1 MFDRIF
7 KKGKI
12 FVKPL
17 IQIRVGIFV
26 FLIALLVS
34 GTICWFFY
42 YQMYCYILDA
52 LSSNP
57 TEELFILKSKLEYIG
72 KLSLPLVIFLPL
84 LLGIWG
90 GVIFSH
96 AIVGPLYRMGK
107 ILKNWDGKS
116 RLPFIHFRKRDILH
130 FLEEAYNE
138 AVKKCKQK
146 NDSN

>member
-1 MFDRIF
+1 MFSGKFKRIQ
-7 KKGKI
+7 I
-12 FVKPL
+12 LVKPL
-17 IQIRVGIFV
+17 IQIRVGVFV
-26 FLIALLVS
+26 FLITLLVS

-52 LSSNP
+52 LSTNP

-84 LLGIWG
+84 LFGIWG

-96 AIVGPLYRMGK
+96 AIVGPLYRIEK

-116 RLPFIHFRKRDILH
+116 RLPFIRFRKRDILR